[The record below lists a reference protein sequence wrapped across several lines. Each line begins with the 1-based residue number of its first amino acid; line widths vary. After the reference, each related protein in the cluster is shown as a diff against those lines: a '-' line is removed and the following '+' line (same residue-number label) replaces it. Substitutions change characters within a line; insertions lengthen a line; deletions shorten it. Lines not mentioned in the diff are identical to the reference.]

1 MELNDFTGMGI
12 YRTICRLGE
21 LACVDMVVLMS
32 RVVLGK

>member
-1 MELNDFTGMGI
+1 MELKDFTDIGI

-32 RVVLGK
+32 RVAPGK

>member
-1 MELNDFTGMGI
+1 MELNDFTDISI

-32 RVVLGK
+32 RVASGK